1 MNICNKKLGSE
12 RGIKIKIKLALPASQ
27 QDLKFIMNRS
37 IRLPHTQKL
46 HLPSLL
52 SDLLFANGSIQKNYD
67 LNFRPA

>member
-27 QDLKFIMNRS
+27 HFKFIMNHS
-37 IRLPHTQKL
+37 IRPPHTQKL